1 MKKINQEE
9 SSRKNTTKPLTAIV
23 LLATLK
29 PKNEL
34 SHTSVLSELLMEKL
48 KKLGVESEVVRLID
62 HVISPG
68 IKENMGKGDAWPKIL
83 KKILMADII
92 IFASP
97 IWWGLHSSLMQRVVE
112 RMDSLNDSLLETGTS
127 PFANKVASVVITGA
141 EDGAQHI
148 TGNLLSFFTYNGL
161 TIPP

>member
-1 MKKINQEE
+1 M
-9 SSRKNTTKPLTAIV
+9 
-23 LLATLK
+23 LATLK
-29 PKNEL
+29 PETQL
-34 SHTSVLSELLMEKL
+34 SHTAVLSNLLMEKL
-48 KKLGVESEVVRLID
+48 GKLNVKSEMIRLID
-62 HVISPG
+62 YDIKPG
-68 IKENMGKGDAWPKIL
+68 IRENMGKDDAWPKIL